1 MVELNYFWLIV
12 LAVGMFWIGHK
23 QGYNAGLQA
32 GLEQGLERREEER
45 GTKPEGCYCHE
56 TLQPDQPFGGHI
68 CPVCEFRPREEGR

>member
-32 GLEQGLERREEER
+32 GLEQGLERREEDR
-45 GTKPEGCYCHE
+45 GKKPKGSY
-56 TLQPDQPFGGHI
+56 
-68 CPVCEFRPREEGR
+68 